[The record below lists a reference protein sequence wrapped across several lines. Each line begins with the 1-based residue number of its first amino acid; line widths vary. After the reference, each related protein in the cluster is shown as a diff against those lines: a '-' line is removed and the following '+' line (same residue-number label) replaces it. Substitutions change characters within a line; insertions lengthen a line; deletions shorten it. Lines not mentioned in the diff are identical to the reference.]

1 MPASW
6 RRASFRSSVEAPRR
20 EVAYV
25 RRWGRDLF
33 SFLVGPRWAVIIT
46 AVMAAIALVGVVLPQ
61 LPPWAAGDPASV
73 RAWLG
78 EQERRLGPATPW
90 LWRLGLLDVFRA
102 PWFAA
107 GLGLMV
113 ASLLAYS
120 FSRLPGLYAF
130 IFRPRKWPPDVYF
143 DTAPQRLEG
152 RGHADVRVLVQGL
165 RRRLYRVEVL
175 GDEAVTYLFADRFP
189 WAHAGTLLAHV
200 AVVVLVLAAAVGR
213 AEAFSIPLMVAEG
226 QVRPVFPTPAHPRQM
241 EVEVTR
247 AWARFDAQGLPLQ
260 YAAELTI
267 FRRGEEVARCRVT
280 VNSPCQYG
288 GYRFHL
294 AAYFGFG
301 AEVVVKEASSGRAI
315 YHETVALQMQRP
327 APYLRAWEEG
337 TGRLAHEG
345 AVALGNPIATGQG
358 LTSSLALLS
367 VAGRDWAL
375 VLREGKGEATL
386 LIADA
391 HDLSRAVA
399 LAPGEGA
406 SLGGVRWELV
416 AIQKAPAAVV
426 ADMPTPLGQG
436 EGLLLQMSN
445 VAYGTGNV
453 SQGGR
458 VAVVGGE
465 GPPILILLGL
475 GDRPIALQ
483 GGEVARVGQ
492 YEYIFLGQRAFVG
505 IEVRRDPS
513 VHLVWAGAAL
523 LVLSLVFTFW
533 LPRRRLWARLKGEE
547 VCIVEQGGT
556 DMDLRRELGPLL
568 RRAGVSLRQEVEED
582 D

>member
-1 MPASW
+1 M
-6 RRASFRSSVEAPRR
+6 
-20 EVAYV
+20 

-46 AVMAAIALVGVVLPQ
+46 AVMAAVALVGVVLPQ
-61 LPPWAAGDPASV
+61 LPPWAVGDPASV

-90 LWRLGLLDVFRA
+90 LWRLGLLDVFRT

-120 FSRLPGLYAF
+120 LSRLPGLYAS

-143 DTAPQRLEG
+143 DMAPHRVEG
-152 RGHADVRVLVQGL
+152 WGRADVVTLVRGL
-165 RRRLYRVEVL
+165 RRRLYRVEVRRD
-175 GDEAVTYLFADRFP
+175 GSIAYLFADRFP
-189 WAHAGTLLAHV
+189 WAQAGTLLAHV

-226 QVRPVFPTPAHPRQM
+226 QARPVFPTPTHPRQM
-241 EVEVTR
+241 EVEVTG

-260 YAAELTI
+260 YAAELAI
-267 FRRGEEVARCRVT
+267 FRQGEEVARCRVT

-301 AEVVVKEASSGRAI
+301 AEVMVKEASSGRAI

-327 APYLRAWEEG
+327 APYLRAWEDG
-337 TGRLAHEG
+337 TGRLAYEG
-345 AVALGNPIATGQG
+345 AVALGNPIVTAQG

-391 HDLSRAVA
+391 QNLSRAVT

-416 AIQKAPAAVV
+416 EVQKAPAAEV
-426 ADMPTPLGQG
+426 ADVPIPLGQG

-458 VAVVGGE
+458 VAVAGGE
-465 GPPILILLGL
+465 GPPTLIVLGL
-475 GDRPIALQ
+475 GDRPITLQ
-483 GGEVARVGQ
+483 PGEAAVVGP

-513 VHLVWAGAAL
+513 VNLVWAGAAL
-523 LVLSLVFTFW
+523 LVLSLVLIFW
-533 LPRRRLWARLKGEE
+533 LPRRRLWARLREDG
-547 VCIVEQGGT
+547 VCIVGQGEAS
-556 DMDLRRELGPLL
+556 MDLRRELGPLL
-568 RRAGVSLRQEVEED
+568 QRAGVFLQQEVEED
-582 D
+582 G